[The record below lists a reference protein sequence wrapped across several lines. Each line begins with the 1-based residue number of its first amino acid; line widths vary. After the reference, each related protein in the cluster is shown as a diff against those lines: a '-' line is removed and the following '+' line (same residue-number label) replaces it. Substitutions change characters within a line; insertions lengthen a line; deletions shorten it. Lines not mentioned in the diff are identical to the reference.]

1 MIEDQSLID
10 ELEDVI
16 ANSETGRRAEV
27 FRRVTDLFLSGSAK
41 YSEDQVAVFGDV
53 MGRLINEIGEST
65 RAEFGCQL
73 ADIPNAPQN
82 IIRKL
87 AFDNSI
93 DVAGAILSKSERLD
107 EESLAECAKTMS
119 QDHLLA
125 ISRRHSLG
133 EVVTDVLVD
142 RGNQEVAISV
152 ASNHGAKL
160 SEFGYSTLIER
171 AENDGDLALNVLTR
185 PEISRQ
191 HALSLF
197 TRASESVRLKLEE
210 ADRRNTKQTRNM
222 LAHALDQVQT
232 KTREQSPG
240 FSAAFS
246 LVKSL
251 HESGKLSESHLTE
264 FARAGKFDETVV
276 AISLIG
282 NLPIGVVERTIANDK
297 SDQLLIVAKSIN
309 LSWDTAKAMLDM
321 QAGSNNRCPRAME
334 KSFANFTKLRPETAR
349 KAIQFYRFLD
359 QAENQSVN

>member
-1 MIEDQSLID
+1 
-10 ELEDVI
+10 
-16 ANSETGRRAEV
+16 
-27 FRRVTDLFLSGSAK
+27 
-41 YSEDQVAVFGDV
+41 
-53 MGRLINEIGEST
+53 
-65 RAEFGCQL
+65 
-73 ADIPNAPQN
+73 
-82 IIRKL
+82 
-87 AFDNSI
+87 
-93 DVAGAILSKSERLD
+93 
-107 EESLAECAKTMS
+107 
-119 QDHLLA
+119 
-125 ISRRHSLG
+125 
-133 EVVTDVLVD
+133 
-142 RGNQEVAISV
+142 
-152 ASNHGAKL
+152 
-160 SEFGYSTLIER
+160 
-171 AENDGDLALNVLTR
+171 
-185 PEISRQ
+185 
-191 HALSLF
+191 
-197 TRASESVRLKLEE
+197 
-210 ADRRNTKQTRNM
+210 M

-232 KTREQSPG
+232 KTREKSPG